1 MNQTNNFPSVLI
13 VPSSLKNNEQIT
25 VKFTI
30 SFPSSSPAPGTLTII
45 FPNDLDI
52 SASSCDISCTKIGNN
67 ISFSILSWSSSLVT
81 TISGVI
87 NGPSFKPVGDFIL

>member
-1 MNQTNNFPSVLI
+1 MNKTNTFPSVLI

-30 SFPSSSPAPGTLTII
+30 SFPLSSPAPGTLTII

-52 SASSCDISCTKIGNN
+52 STSSCDISCTKIGNN

-87 NGPSFKPVGDFIL
+87 NGPSFKPIGDFIL